1 MSLDLKDLKRVKLT
15 VDTLAWLESEARDS
29 NRSKQEILRD
39 EMHAIAVAAKRKARL
54 LLALS
59 PSEGTDGDSQGQ
71 RGTRR

>member
-15 VDTLAWLESEARDS
+15 RDTMAWLESESRDS
-29 NRSKQEILRD
+29 SRSKQEILRD

-59 PSEGTDGDSQGQ
+59 PDEGNSGDTEG
-71 RGTRR
+71 RRK